1 MEQQVS
7 LRKGVIE
14 RNFTTPFIFGADRF
28 ISVWLC
34 CDCTLNS
41 GTSSKHP
48 RNTGGFREWRTVNTY
63 IKLWGTEQ
71 NCGCLQEFYLGDVPE
86 YVRCHL
92 QWLCSGYANYS

>member
-1 MEQQVS
+1 MS
-7 LRKGVIE
+7 LRKGVIK
-14 RNFTTPFIFGADRF
+14 RNFTTPFFFGADRF

-48 RNTGGFREWRTVNTY
+48 RNTEGFRELRPVNTY
-63 IKLWGTEQ
+63 IKLGGTEQ